1 MILVGDIGGTKTLL
15 ALVDRENSQSVVEKI
30 YPSKNYV
37 TFEELLIDFKA
48 VIADFLKNS
57 PLTAACFGVAGPVI
71 GERCETTNLPW
82 IITVSDL
89 RGLLGC
95 EQVLL
100 INDLEAIGY
109 GISLLSPEELV
120 PLNPNASQLTGHVAL
135 IAAGTGLGEA
145 LLYWDGKE
153 FRVMASEGGN
163 VDFAPRSELQ
173 IELLRYWQAQLPY
186 VSYEHLSSGP
196 GLLRIYQFLRAK
208 GYGQEPAWL
217 SQRLQQ
223 EDPSAVIAEVALA
236 KENELCVQA
245 LEQFVLIYGAEAGN
259 LALKAMAL
267 GGIYLGGGIAPK
279 ILPKLQEGSFMQ
291 AFIDKGPF
299 ADLLASI
306 PVQVILNPKA
316 ALLGAI
322 RIVNYEL

>member
-1 MILVGDIGGTKTLL
+1 MILAGDIGATKTLM
-15 ALVDRENSQSVVEKI
+15 ALVDRESSLWVAEKI
-30 YPSKNYV
+30 YPSKNYA
-37 TFEELLIDFKA
+37 TFEELLIDFQG
-48 VIADFLKNS
+48 VIYDILKNS
-57 PLTAACFGVAGPVI
+57 PLTAACFGVAGPVVD
-71 GERCETTNLPW
+71 ERCETTNLPW
-82 IITVSDL
+82 VITVSDL
-89 RGLLGC
+89 RELLC
-95 EQVLL
+95 CKKVFL

-109 GISLLSPEELV
+109 SIPLLSQEELS
-120 PLNPNASQLTGHVAL
+120 PLNPNASQSTGHAAL

-145 LLYWDGKE
+145 LLYWNGE
-153 FRVMASEGGN
+153 GFQVMASEGGN
-163 VDFAPRSELQ
+163 VDFAPRNELQ

-186 VSYEHLSSGP
+186 VSYEHVSSGP

-217 SQRLQQ
+217 SQRLQE

-236 KENELCVQA
+236 KENELCMQA

-259 LALKAMAL
+259 LALKGMAL

-279 ILPKLQEGSFMQ
+279 ILPKLHEGSFMQ

-299 ADLLASI
+299 ANLLSSI

-316 ALLGAI
+316 GLLGAI
-322 RIVNYEL
+322 RMVND